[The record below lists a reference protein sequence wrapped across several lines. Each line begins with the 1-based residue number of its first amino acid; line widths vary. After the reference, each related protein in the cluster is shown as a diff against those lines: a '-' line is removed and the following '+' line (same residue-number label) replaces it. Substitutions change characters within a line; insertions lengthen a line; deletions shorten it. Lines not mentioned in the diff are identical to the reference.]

1 MENNK
6 QLENEGEGEDLD
18 CLRPRI
24 LSKETTEE
32 ILGDNLSSIVAIGKD
47 GKPYLFLPYGT
58 DETAF
63 GCDLCDEEAMALL
76 DISIKVPK
84 NKDVG

>member
-1 MENNK
+1 MRNN
-6 QLENEGEGEDLD
+6 QDLENEVEEADLN
-18 CLRPRI
+18 CLVPRI

-58 DETAF
+58 DVNDPD
-63 GCDLCDEEAMALL
+63 CDLCDEEAMTLL

-84 NKDVG
+84 K